1 MLSKD
6 LHKRGFSEWLPFTLV
21 EQPRLIGEL
30 PQSDGVYVIRSS
42 RSFGRYRGES
52 DIVYVGSST
61 NATGGL
67 KGRAKFFFRP
77 GRSQYTS
84 LRIKA
89 LLDRAEELEISF
101 RVCLAIEARSLEKGI
116 LKQYVDDHWE
126 LPPYNRSQPR

>member
-1 MLSKD
+1 MLGED
-6 LHKRGFSEWLPFTLV
+6 LQELGFIEWLPFTLV
-21 EQPRLIGEL
+21 EQSRLIGEL

-52 DIVYVGSST
+52 DIVYVGSSA

-67 KGRAKFFFRP
+67 KGRVKFFFRP
-77 GRSQYTS
+77 GPSQYTS

-101 RVCLAIEARSLEKGI
+101 RICPAMEARSLEKEI
-116 LKQYVDDHWE
+116 LKQYVDEHWE